1 MKLATLD
8 NGARDGR
15 LVVVSKDLKRAVDA
29 SAAAPTFL
37 SALENWSIAGPKLI
51 DVAAR
56 LEAGA
61 AESAFDFDETQCL
74 SPLPRAP
81 QWIDGS
87 CFKNHLRL
95 MALSTGRDPD
105 IEMNS
110 PFPLMYQ
117 GASDE
122 FYRPRGQIPLPREE
136 DNIDFEAEVGVVLD
150 EVPMGVSA
158 AEAERYIRFVVLIN
172 DVSLRAYVKREIVTG
187 FGWMNA
193 KPSTAFSPV
202 AITPDELGPA
212 WSGGRL
218 SLPIE
223 VRWNG
228 EVFGRPNGAQMSY
241 SFFELIEHAARTR
254 KLCAGTII
262 GSGTISNAE
271 YAEVGSAC
279 IAERR
284 AIEMIE
290 QGGPKTPFMKF
301 GDSVRIEMRGAN
313 EQSLF
318 GALDQRV
325 TRYVR
330 AGV

>member
-1 MKLATLD
+1 MR
-8 NGARDGR
+8 RDVFPR
-15 LVVVSKDLKRAVDA
+15 CA
-29 SAAAPTFL
+29 
-37 SALENWSIAGPKLI
+37 
-51 DVAAR
+51 
-56 LEAGA
+56 
-61 AESAFDFDETQCL
+61 
-74 SPLPRAP
+74 RAP

-95 MALSTGRDPD
+95 MALVDRPGPRKSRRTRR
-105 IEMNS
+105 S
-110 PFPLMYQ
+110 RLMYQ

-122 FYRPRGQIPLPREE
+122 FYRPRGEIALPREE

-158 AEAERYIRFVVLIN
+158 AEAQRYIRFLVLIN

-202 AITPDELGPA
+202 AITPDELGLA
-212 WSGGRL
+212 WSAGRL

-228 EVFGRPNGAQMSY
+228 ELFGRPNGAQMSY
-241 SFFELIEHAARTR
+241 SFYDLIEHAARTR

-262 GSGTISNAE
+262 GSGTVSNAE

-279 IAERR
+279 IAQRR

-290 QGGPKTPFMKF
+290 QGGARN
-301 GDSVRIEMRGAN
+301 SLHEVRRQCAHRNARREWTIYVWRARSARRPLC
-313 EQSLF
+313 QSSE
-318 GALDQRV
+318 
-325 TRYVR
+325 
-330 AGV
+330 

>member
-8 NGARDGR
+8 NGVRDGR
-15 LVVVSKDLKRAVDA
+15 LIVVSRDLTRAVDA
-29 SAAAPTFL
+29 GSIAPTFL
-37 SALENWSIAGPKLI
+37 SALENWSLAGAQLLELA
-51 DVAAR
+51 DR
-56 LEAGA
+56 LEGG
-61 AESAFDFDETQCL
+61 SVKDAFEFDETRCL
-74 SPLPRAP
+74 SPLPRAS

-87 CFKNHLRL
+87 CFKNHLCL
-95 MALSTGRDPD
+95 MALSTGRDPE
-105 IEMNS
+105 IEVNS

-122 FYRPRGQIPLPREE
+122 FYRPRGEIALPREE
-136 DNIDFEAEVGVVLD
+136 DNIDFEAEIGVVLD
-150 EVPMGVSA
+150 EVPMGVAA
-158 AEAERYIRFVVLIN
+158 AEAERYIRFILLIN

-193 KPSTAFSPV
+193 KPSTGFSPV
-202 AITPDELGPA
+202 AITPDELGAA

-228 EVFGRPNGAQMSY
+228 DLFGRPNGAQMSY
-241 SFFELIEHAARTR
+241 SFFDLIEHAARTR

-262 GSGTISNAE
+262 GSGTVSNAE
-271 YAEVGSAC
+271 YTEVGSAC

-290 QGGPKTPFMKF
+290 QGASKTSFMKF
-301 GDSVRIEMRGAN
+301 GDAVRIEMRGPN
-313 EQSLF
+313 GQSLF
-318 GALDQRV
+318 GTIDQRV
-325 TRYVR
+325 ARYAR
-330 AGV
+330 SAT

>member
-1 MKLATLD
+1 MKVATLD
-8 NGARDGR
+8 NGARDGALAIVAR
-15 LVVVSKDLKRAVDA
+15 DLQTAVDA
-29 SAAAPTFL
+29 TAIAPTL
-37 SALENWSIAGPKLI
+37 LAALENWASVGPELNALAK
-51 DVAAR
+51 R
-56 LEAGA
+56 LEAGE
-61 AESAFDFDETQCL
+61 AENIFAFDETRCL
-74 SPLPRAP
+74 SPLPRAS

-95 MALSTGRDPD
+95 MARSVGRDP
-105 IEMNS
+105 EFEANS

-122 FYRPRGQIPLPREE
+122 FYRPRGEIALPREE
-136 DNIDFEAEVGVVLD
+136 DNIDFEAEVGIVLD
-150 EVPMGVSA
+150 EVPMGVTAS
-158 AEAERYIRFVVLIN
+158 EAGRYIRFLVLIN
-172 DVSLRAYVKREIVTG
+172 DVSLRAFVKREIATG

-223 VRWNG
+223 VQWNG
-228 EVFGRPNGAQMSY
+228 KVFGRPNGAQMSY
-241 SFFELIEHAARTR
+241 SFFDLIEHATRTR

-290 QGGPKTPFMKF
+290 RGSATTGFMKF
-301 GDSVRIEMRGAN
+301 GDRVRIQMSGSDG
-313 EQSLF
+313 QSLF
-318 GALDQRV
+318 GAIDQTISPY
-325 TRYVR
+325 TRTSF
-330 AGV
+330 